1 MKQNSD
7 VRRCISAIW
16 GLIYQ
21 QNKFLIRDG
30 MLLCPPNLYVV
41 REYLLDNRI
50 EGEIINSDG
59 EQ

>member
-1 MKQNSD
+1 M
-7 VRRCISAIW
+7 
-16 GLIYQ
+16 
-21 QNKFLIRDG
+21 
-30 MLLCPPNLYVV
+30 LCPPNLYVV